1 MVDYQII
8 QIVDLIFV
16 FCVSH
21 LIFVSHLTFCSAIF
35 YFCVSHLTF
44 FIRCDYFFVSHFVF
58 SHLIIF
64 VLAILCST
72 I

>member
-35 YFCVSHLTF
+35 LFLCQSFNF
-44 FIRCDYFFVSHFVF
+44 FYSM
-58 SHLIIF
+58 
-64 VLAILCST
+64 
-72 I
+72 